1 MIHGLINYVNN
12 NSNGVDDNDNNNNN
26 NNNINNSDYYNSD
39 YSNSYLSFD
48 LAIFISLTLNSNLV
62 VKLLIF
68 V

>member
-1 MIHGLINYVNN
+1 MIHGLINYINN
-12 NSNGVDDNDNNNNN
+12 NGNGVDDNDNNN

-62 VKLLIF
+62 FKLLIF
-68 V
+68 VW

>member
-1 MIHGLINYVNN
+1 MIHGLINYINN

-26 NNNINNSDYYNSD
+26 MNNSDYYNSD

-62 VKLLIF
+62 FKLLIF